1 MAEQARSRPPARRL
15 QAAAASTSTSY
26 IVLQVGLR
34 RLCVVFIGSLLP
46 ICSLLIR
53 SAWILL
59 YRPFYNLQPAN
70 LPGARDVCERS
81 ANEIHAIATLFRAT
95 FGSLCQSYIFIYSVY
110 WAAHVFMAIA
120 AREGRREDL
129 VGKLSF
135 LREVLAEWAQQPIHQ
150 AAIAPLIQQVDNF
163 LGWSPAT
170 ALQALGPTHL
180 TFDPFEG
187 LFFTNNIL

>member
-1 MAEQARSRPPARRL
+1 
-15 QAAAASTSTSY
+15 
-26 IVLQVGLR
+26 
-34 RLCVVFIGSLLP
+34 
-46 ICSLLIR
+46 
-53 SAWILL
+53 
-59 YRPFYNLQPAN
+59 
-70 LPGARDVCERS
+70 
-81 ANEIHAIATLFRAT
+81 
-95 FGSLCQSYIFIYSVY
+95 
-110 WAAHVFMAIA
+110 MAIA